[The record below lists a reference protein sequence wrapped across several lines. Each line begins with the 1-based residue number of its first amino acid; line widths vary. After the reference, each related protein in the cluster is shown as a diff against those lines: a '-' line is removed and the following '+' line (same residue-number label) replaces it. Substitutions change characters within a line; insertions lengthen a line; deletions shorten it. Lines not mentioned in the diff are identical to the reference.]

1 MLGFHPDY
9 NGFTLN
15 PCIPSDWNEVTLTR
29 KFRGDIYNITIK
41 NESGA
46 QSGVKS
52 VTLDGNAV
60 GTSVELVGDGKTH
73 EIVVIM

>member
-15 PCIPSDWNEVTLTR
+15 PCIPSDWKEVTLTR
-29 KFRGDIYNITIK
+29 KFRGDVYNVTIK
-41 NESGA
+41 NESGS

-52 VTLDGNAV
+52 VTLDGKNAD
-60 GTSVELVGDGKTH
+60 THISLVGDGKTH
-73 EIVVIM
+73 EITVIM

>member
-29 KFRGDIYNITIK
+29 KFRGDTYNITIK
-41 NESGA
+41 NENKK
-46 QSGVKS
+46 QSGVSK
-52 VTLDGNAV
+52 VTLDGVECGA
-60 GTSVELVGDGKTH
+60 SVKLVGDGKAH
-73 EIVVIM
+73 DIVVIM